1 MSMLV
6 CVHPRTSH
14 SHTYM
19 CAHIHLHLNIHL
31 QYSLGK
37 RNKISA
43 ASHFALGATCVFS
56 QVSARFGEFVHLFYA
71 SKEHPAPL
79 RNVVTLFSLRSKQEG
94 SQEAGEV
101 KEGSK
106 IWACLPL
113 RAAIQVRLQ
122 RALRTCLGFYPAIVH
137 FSTAFAHCGASG
149 EFQQLEYT

>member
-1 MSMLV
+1 
-6 CVHPRTSH
+6 
-14 SHTYM
+14 M

-71 SKEHPAPL
+71 SKEHPVPL

-101 KEGSK
+101 KEGS
-106 IWACLPL
+106 
-113 RAAIQVRLQ
+113 
-122 RALRTCLGFYPAIVH
+122 
-137 FSTAFAHCGASG
+137 
-149 EFQQLEYT
+149 